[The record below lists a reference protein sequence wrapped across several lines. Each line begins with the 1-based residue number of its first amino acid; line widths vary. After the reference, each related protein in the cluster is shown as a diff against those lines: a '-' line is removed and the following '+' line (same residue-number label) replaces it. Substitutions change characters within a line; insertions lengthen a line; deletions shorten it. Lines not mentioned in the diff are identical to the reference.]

1 MSLLRTASFFAK
13 PHSGGRRLQL
23 QLQAAG
29 FQTSAE
35 DADHGR
41 EGGGAVVNSEGGLE
55 DPTNNNELG
64 PDADADVSEAALL
77 RKMRTGRGRAGAE
90 ALELFQ
96 SDATWNRA
104 QYLLLLGAEGPSL
117 LGRDEA
123 VMASKE
129 WAGELRMRPP
139 PGSGKKARPGRRRK
153 GDQKGGKD
161 KKGKGGKGKEAEQRR
176 LRRLRHLPRAL
187 QARPSPSRA
196 CVLDG
201 DVLDFELGDRGDS
214 DDEGLPTGKDLKHF

>member
-129 WAGELRMRPP
+129 WAGRAQNAPTSRVRQEGETRTTPKGGSKRREGQEGQGRQRQ
-139 PGSGKKARPGRRRK
+139 GSGAAEVAAPQAPTSSASGPPFTLEGVRAGRRCP
-153 GDQKGGKD
+153 
-161 KKGKGGKGKEAEQRR
+161 R
-176 LRRLRHLPRAL
+176 LRVGGPRR
-187 QARPSPSRA
+187 Q
-196 CVLDG
+196 
-201 DVLDFELGDRGDS
+201 
-214 DDEGLPTGKDLKHF
+214 